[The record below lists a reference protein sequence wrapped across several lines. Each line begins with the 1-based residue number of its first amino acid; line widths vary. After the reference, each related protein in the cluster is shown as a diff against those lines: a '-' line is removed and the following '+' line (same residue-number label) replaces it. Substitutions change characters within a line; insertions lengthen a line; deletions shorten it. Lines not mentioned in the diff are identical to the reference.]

1 MFNKAKKFLSALVCA
16 GVAATSVPVSTL
28 TADAADNNYLEAL
41 ATSLYFFDSNACG
54 TGITDGPLTWRG
66 DCHTYDAEASLS
78 DASNFNSA
86 ATSILD
92 PDGDGKV
99 DVSGGFHDAG
109 DHIKFSLTIG
119 FGASSLA
126 MSEYLFPGI
135 YEKAGCRDHLEYE
148 LRRAADYFMKVTA
161 LDSSDKVLTMC
172 SVVSDVSDHSYWQS
186 PEIQTYN
193 RPTYWLT
200 SGQNNSAVCGDAAA
214 ALGGAAYIFKDSD
227 PTYSAKC
234 LKYAKAIYDFG
245 KNNSGNYCGGMGGMY
260 DSAADAQDELLIAQT
275 WMWLCG
281 AGSKPSVVPNNGQ
294 YGGVYDYYKYTWDKQ
309 YQGYAAMMYKATGDS
324 AFYNELK
331 MEYNNAGGLSESQ
344 YKANDWGGSRY
355 NCAVQMDALMLAK
368 GDTSANSVAE
378 SSYAKAAKFQMDYIL
393 GNNSYNYSFLVGYGS
408 NWPTHIHHRA
418 ANPGENGQTSADNP
432 SAKYTNYGL
441 LIGGPDSSGYQDH
454 ADSWYYTEG
463 ALDYNGCFAI
473 ACAGLADIYGGDAT
487 AMKKLAA
494 SASEINENF
503 DFGGNGS
510 SQPATTTTTTETTT
524 TTTTTT
530 TSTTTTAPAPTTTT
544 AVVTANFVERV
555 NTIASDSNGT
565 YIEFESTGKFYL
577 GTQDIIN
584 TVNSVGTGK
593 AVNVEAVYR
602 IDGDGVRTITALSN
616 YYAMGL
622 GSSVPGDANDDG
634 EVSVADPTLIMQAA
648 ANPNVFTV
656 TNPVDADVI
665 GNGDGVT
672 SQDALTIQKFLAS
685 GGAFNLPV
693 TE

>member
-1 MFNKAKKFLSALVCA
+1 
-16 GVAATSVPVSTL
+16 
-28 TADAADNNYLEAL
+28 
-41 ATSLYFFDSNACG
+41 
-54 TGITDGPLTWRG
+54 
-66 DCHTYDAEASLS
+66 
-78 DASNFNSA
+78 
-86 ATSILD
+86 
-92 PDGDGKV
+92 
-99 DVSGGFHDAG
+99 
-109 DHIKFSLTIG
+109 
-119 FGASSLA
+119 
-126 MSEYLFPGI
+126 
-135 YEKAGCRDHLEYE
+135 
-148 LRRAADYFMKVTA
+148 
-161 LDSSDKVLTMC
+161 
-172 SVVSDVSDHSYWQS
+172 
-186 PEIQTYN
+186 
-193 RPTYWLT
+193 
-200 SGQNNSAVCGDAAA
+200 
-214 ALGGAAYIFKDSD
+214 
-227 PTYSAKC
+227 
-234 LKYAKAIYDFG
+234 
-245 KNNSGNYCGGMGGMY
+245 
-260 DSAADAQDELLIAQT
+260 
-275 WMWLCG
+275 
-281 AGSKPSVVPNNGQ
+281 
-294 YGGVYDYYKYTWDKQ
+294 
-309 YQGYAAMMYKATGDS
+309 
-324 AFYNELK
+324 
-331 MEYNNAGGLSESQ
+331 
-344 YKANDWGGSRY
+344 
-355 NCAVQMDALMLAK
+355 MLAK